1 MTTEYLAAPGTPE
14 LELETPAL
22 VIDMDVAES
31 NIERLQQWGR
41 DNNMDIRPHSKTPK
55 TPLFARKQIE
65 AGAIGVCCAKVGEAE
80 VLVDSGVDDILI
92 TSEIVG
98 ASKIARLAAIA
109 GRAKITVVLD
119 DEANARDISDAAQA
133 AGSRVGVAWC

>member
-31 NIERLQQWGR
+31 NIERLQKWGR
-41 DNNMDIRPHSKTPK
+41 DNNMDIRPHSKTHK

-80 VLVDSGVDDILI
+80 VMVAAGIKDIMI
-92 TSEIVG
+92 TCP
-98 ASKIARLAAIA
+98 LY
-109 GRAKITVVLD
+109 TY
-119 DEANARDISDAAQA
+119 DAAHDTPCVNL
-133 AGSRVGVAWC
+133 GCRRIIKKKEHNIK